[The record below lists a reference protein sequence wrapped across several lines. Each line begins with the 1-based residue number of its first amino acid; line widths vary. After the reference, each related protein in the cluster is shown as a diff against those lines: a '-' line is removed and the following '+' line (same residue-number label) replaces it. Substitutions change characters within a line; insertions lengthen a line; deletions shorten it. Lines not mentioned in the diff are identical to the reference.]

1 MQAIRTNP
9 EDPLQHQFGHSV
21 RAVFSS
27 ACATI
32 SGLISIHQTQ
42 PQLIRRFPIAWSHG
56 FSAAVG
62 ALAVDVFGG
71 SHLSEIDSFEF
82 SCHIC
87 SKMSACHAS
96 IKGT

>member
-21 RAVFSS
+21 RAVFTS

-32 SGLISIHQTQ
+32 SGLCSIFQHQPDLT
-42 PQLIRRFPIAWSHG
+42 RRFPIAWSHG

-62 ALAVDVFGG
+62 IIFLYYFPAQLPY
-71 SHLSEIDSFEF
+71 
-82 SCHIC
+82 
-87 SKMSACHAS
+87 
-96 IKGT
+96 